1 MLVKT
6 NKEPNGIMQLQ
17 DEEKPKCWA
26 VQLRRC
32 TPLGRLIWRD
42 QSKSLRMLENSM
54 CLERLA
60 EVARQR
66 GRRPEHIVGQGKLPR

>member
-1 MLVKT
+1 MLGCAV
-6 NKEPNGIMQLQ
+6 
-17 DEEKPKCWA
+17 EKLYSAGK
-26 VQLRRC
+26 
-32 TPLGRLIWRD
+32 LIWRD